1 MLNVLGENYY
11 VDLDE
16 IESYIDMTDELPVE
30 QTSGAT
36 EMRINI
42 IKFEMVKMLMEV
54 VLSENEELD
63 EQTLWVVDI
72 LIPLLTIFPLIG
84 VSIYILVDAVDR
96 LGNPRGDVNTIYLFV
111 FSGISLVVDS
121 ISVGMF
127 VMQED
132 DLLSEE
138 KVKNFFLHDF

>member
-30 QTSGAT
+30 QTSGTT

-54 VLSENEELD
+54 ILSENEEID
-63 EQTLWVVDI
+63 EKLGIKSSSKTSIPFRIAFNSLLNKK
-72 LIPLLTIFPLIG
+72 LINH
-84 VSIYILVDAVDR
+84 Y
-96 LGNPRGDVNTIYLFV
+96 
-111 FSGISLVVDS
+111 
-121 ISVGMF
+121 
-127 VMQED
+127 
-132 DLLSEE
+132 
-138 KVKNFFLHDF
+138 